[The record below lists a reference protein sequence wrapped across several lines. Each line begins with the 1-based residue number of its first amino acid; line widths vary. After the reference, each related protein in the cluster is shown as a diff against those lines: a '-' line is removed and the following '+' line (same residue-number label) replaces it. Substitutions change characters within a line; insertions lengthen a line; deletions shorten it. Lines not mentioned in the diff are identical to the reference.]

1 MRKLNFQLHFK
12 SYFKLHFKPHFK
24 STFAHE
30 KTSFKLGLLLK
41 LTLLVILMLS
51 TATISA
57 KEKSNNEKANRAKS
71 PKLLPI
77 YAPEGLGAG
86 GYDPVAYFKAK
97 KPIKGKDQFVYRWKG
112 VKWKFS
118 SKQNL
123 TAFKGN
129 PLAYYPQYG
138 GHCAYG
144 VAGDY
149 LVKGDPLAWTVLE
162 GKLYLNYDKSV
173 RRKWLR
179 DTAGFLKRS
188 EVNWPDL

>member
-1 MRKLNFQLHFK
+1 MRKLNFK

-57 KEKSNNEKANRAKS
+57 KEKSNNEANNEKANRAKS

-97 KPIKGKDQFVYRWKG
+97 KPIKGKDQFVYRWEG

-188 EVNWPDL
+188 EVNWPGL